1 MGSREP
7 IVVEVLGRF
16 AVRLGDEPVD
26 LPPGLRRV
34 VLATLAM
41 SAGRAVSVDRLTDIA
56 WGDDLPAN
64 ARRSLQ
70 THLTRLRQVLGPDAI
85 ATEPAGYALR
95 TAPDNVDALRFRRLV
110 ERAGNEPDVERE
122 LLIEALRL
130 WRGDAF
136 EDLDS
141 DRLGEL
147 EGRRLAEQWLTAIE
161 RRIDLDLADRRAG
174 EVIPELRELTARFP
188 LREPLWVRLLVALAQ
203 TGRQAEA
210 LEQYE
215 QIRARIADELG
226 VDPGT
231 ELQRIFANLLD
242 GSVLD
247 PTAEPTRAATT
258 ASTPTVPRQ
267 LPADI
272 ARFVGRAALLDRLDE
287 VLGDGTDPRAAPIVA
302 VHGTG
307 GVGKTSL
314 VVHWAHR
321 VAERFPDGQ
330 LYLNLRGYG
339 PGEPMTVSAALDT
352 LLRGLGVQGEQL
364 PTGSEAA
371 EHLLRSMFADRRM
384 LVILDNAHD
393 ADHVRPLL
401 PGTGQSRVVVT
412 SRSQLRGLVAREG
425 AARVGLDQLDPAESV
440 DLLEGVLA
448 ERGIAGDES
457 SVAELGQL
465 CGHLPLALAVAA
477 ERASRQPDLELGE
490 LVAELREER
499 ERLDALD
506 LGEESASL
514 RAVFAWSYQA
524 LDPDVAAMFRL
535 LGLYP
540 ASDLSLPGAAA
551 LAGTATSRVRRLLD
565 RLVDG
570 NLLQQRRP
578 GRYELHDLLHTY
590 AAELA
595 ENDPADD
602 RSAALGR
609 LLDWYLH
616 SAANAWRVLW
626 ANVSP
631 PKTIGPPVE
640 AVSPV
645 AFDSRAQ
652 ALGWFESERASLI
665 AAVRVAADRGQHAT
679 VKNLGDALWYYLSH
693 YRAPDDLLTV
703 LHTTADSA
711 RRSDDLPAL
720 AKATLRLGTI
730 SLHRADHEAARAYYE
745 RSRELYELAGDPVGH
760 GRALSNLGTLA
771 MEMGRF
777 QESADYC
784 ERAIEWLTTVPREH
798 AQGLNNLAVAYL
810 FLERHRDAYET
821 ARRALDVGRGSSLEV
836 NRATSLDTIGQAL
849 LALGHAEEAVEH
861 LRQARRLLS
870 DVGARWEEG
879 AILTN
884 LGRALSSSGDDDAA
898 RAAWTEALSV
908 LDELGAPDVRE
919 YNRSD
924 LRDLLAEAGGDRR

>member
-1 MGSREP
+1 VGSREP

-16 AVRLGDEPVD
+16 GVRLGGRPID
-26 LPPGLRRV
+26 LPPGRQRV

-56 WGDDLPAN
+56 WGEDLPEN

-70 THLTRLRQVLGPDAI
+70 THLTRLRQALGSDAI
-85 ATEPAGYALR
+85 TTEPAGYGLR
-95 TAPDNVDALRFRRLV
+95 TVPDNVDALRFLRLV

-122 LLIEALRL
+122 LLVEALRL

-141 DRLGEL
+141 DRLREV
-147 EGRRLAEQWLTAIE
+147 EGRRLSEQWLTAVE
-161 RRIDLDLADRRAG
+161 RRIDLDLADRRARD
-174 EVIPELRELTARFP
+174 VIPELRELTARFP

-215 QIRARIADELG
+215 QVRTRIADELG

-231 ELQRIFANLLD
+231 ELQRIHADLL
-242 GSVLD
+242 GGATTT
-247 PTAEPTRAATT
+247 PTTEPTTPAA
-258 ASTPTVPRQ
+258 PTFVVPRQ

-287 VLGDGTDPRAAPIVA
+287 ILGDGADPQAAAIVA

-339 PGEPMTVSAALDT
+339 PGEPMAVSAALDT
-352 LLRGLGVQGEQL
+352 LLRGLGVQEEQL

-384 LVILDNAHD
+384 LVILDNARE
-393 ADHVRPLL
+393 ADQVRPLL
-401 PGTGQSRVVVT
+401 PGTGHSRVVIT

-425 AARVGLDQLDPAESV
+425 AARVGLDQFDPAESV
-440 DLLEGVLA
+440 DLLEGVRD

-457 SVAELGQL
+457 TLVELARL

-477 ERASRQPDLELGE
+477 ERASRQPDLDLGE
-490 LVAELREER
+490 LVAELREEQ

-506 LGEESASL
+506 VGEESANL
-514 RAVFAWSYQA
+514 RAVFAWSYRA
-524 LDPDVAAMFRL
+524 LDPQVASMFRL
-535 LGLYP
+535 LGLHP
-540 ASDLSLPGAAA
+540 GSDLSLRGAAA
-551 LAGTATSRVRRLLD
+551 LAGITTSLVRRLLD
-565 RLVDG
+565 RLVDS
-570 NLLQQRRP
+570 NLVQQRRP
-578 GRYELHDLLHTY
+578 GRYELHDLLHAY

-595 ENDPADD
+595 ESDPVDD
-602 RSAALGR
+602 RNAALER

-616 SAANAWRVLW
+616 SAANAWHVLW
-626 ANVSP
+626 ANISP

-679 VKNLGDALWYYLSH
+679 VNDLSEALWHYLTH
-693 YRAPDDLLTV
+693 RRALDDLLTM
-703 LHTTADSA
+703 LRATADSA
-711 RRSDDLPAL
+711 RRSDDLPGL
-720 AKATLRLGTI
+720 AKATLRLGTV
-730 SLHRADHEAARAYYE
+730 SLHRADHGAAQAHYE
-745 RSRELYELAGDPVGH
+745 RARELYELAGDPVGH
-760 GRALSNLGTLA
+760 GQALSNLGTLA

-798 AQGLNNLAVAYL
+798 AKGLNNLAVAYL
-810 FLERHRDAYET
+810 FLGRHHDAYET
-821 ARRALDVGRGSSLEV
+821 ARRAVDIGRDSSLEV
-836 NRATSLDTIGQAL
+836 SEATSLDTLGQAL
-849 LALGHAEEAVEH
+849 LALGHAQEAVEH
-861 LRQARRLLS
+861 LRRSRRLLS

-884 LGRALSSSGDDDAA
+884 LGRALSRSGDDEAA
-898 RAAWTEALSV
+898 RAVWTEALAI

-924 LRDLLAEAGGDRR
+924 LRDLLAGRP